1 MLGLESAL
9 DCTRRSSGETPSVPE
24 RVPGIVWCPLI
35 FPQADASRSMLGRMI
50 AAIKI
55 VPSEDG
61 AYTVVSEDERVWRK
75 KYASMD
81 DATSEAAELEI
92 MTPYDKQL
100 ADLTQPVPTYAQG
113 FTAPEVEVDLRE
125 LEARGFR
132 LDA

>member
-1 MLGLESAL
+1 
-9 DCTRRSSGETPSVPE
+9 
-24 RVPGIVWCPLI
+24 
-35 FPQADASRSMLGRMI
+35 MLGRMI
-50 AAIKI
+50 VAIKI

-61 AYTVVSEDERVWRK
+61 AYTVVSEGERVWRK

-81 DATSEAAELEI
+81 DATSEAAELRV
-92 MTPYDKQL
+92 MTPNDKQL

-113 FTAPEVEVDLRE
+113 FTASSVEVDLGE

>member
-1 MLGLESAL
+1 MLGHM
-9 DCTRRSSGETPSVPE
+9 
-24 RVPGIVWCPLI
+24 IV
-35 FPQADASRSMLGRMI
+35 
-50 AAIKI
+50 AIKI

-81 DATSEAAELEI
+81 DATSEAAELQI
-92 MTPYDKQL
+92 MTSDDKRL

-113 FTAPEVEVDLRE
+113 FTSPSVEVDPGE
-125 LEARGFR
+125 LTRRGFC